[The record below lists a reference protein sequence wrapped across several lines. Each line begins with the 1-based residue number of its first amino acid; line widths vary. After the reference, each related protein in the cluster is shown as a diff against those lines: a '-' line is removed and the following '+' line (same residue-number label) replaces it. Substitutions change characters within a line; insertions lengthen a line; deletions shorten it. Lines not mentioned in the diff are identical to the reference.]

1 MSSGAKLTAMVVTM
15 VLAFGW
21 GVLHEPEDYQ
31 PEYDQESVTLD
42 ALPPL
47 PEWTHADLPDFTRF
61 RDTAEKK
68 AAFFSFLYPRIVLAN
83 TRVLMLR
90 DNLQVLETKSELTQ
104 TEQAWLQRQA
114 DRLRVDAKI
123 GSAEM
128 FELLNRRLD
137 VIPPSLIMAQAAN
150 ESAWGTSRFARK
162 GNNLFGQWCFNAG
175 CGLVPL
181 SRNEGASHE
190 VASFDSPYES
200 VRAYITNL
208 NRHNTYQALR
218 NTREQARAK
227 DRFPTGMALAQ
238 GLIGYSERG
247 AAYVEEIQSMI
258 SYNNLGYYDQQY
270 KALIG
275 ARSSLPELLQL
286 ATSDESAFSPG
297 SIAKNEG

>member
-1 MSSGAKLTAMVVTM
+1 MSAGAKLTAMVVTL

-21 GVLHEPEDYQ
+21 GTLHKPEAYQ
-31 PEYDQESVTLD
+31 PEYDQDSVTLD

-47 PEWTHADLPDFTRF
+47 PDWAHTDLPDFTSY

-90 DNLQVLETKSELTQ
+90 DNLQILETRTELSKAEET
-104 TEQAWLQRQA
+104 WLERQA
-114 DRLRVDAKI
+114 DRLRVDAEL
-123 GSAEM
+123 GSAKM
-128 FELLNRRLD
+128 YDLLNRRLD

-162 GNNLFGQWCFNAG
+162 GNNLFGQWCFTAG

-181 SRNEGASHE
+181 SRKEGASHE
-190 VASFDSPYES
+190 VASFESPYES
-200 VRAYITNL
+200 IRAYITNL
-208 NRHNTYQALR
+208 NRHASYQALR

-227 DRFPTGMALAQ
+227 DRFPSGTTLAQ

-258 SYNNLGYYDQQY
+258 HYNNLGYYDQQY

-275 ARSSLPELLQL
+275 ARDSLPALLQL
-286 ATSDESAFSPG
+286 ATGDESAFSPG
-297 SIAKNEG
+297 GIAKNEG

>member
-1 MSSGAKLTAMVVTM
+1 MSAGAKLTTMVVTL

-21 GVLHEPEDYQ
+21 GILHKPDDYQ
-31 PEYDQESVTLD
+31 PEYDQESITLD

-47 PEWTHADLPDFTRF
+47 PEWAHADLPDFTSY
-61 RDTAEKK
+61 RDTSEKK

-90 DNLQVLETKSELTQ
+90 DNLQLLETKSELTE
-104 TEQAWLQRQA
+104 TEKAWLKRQA
-114 DRLRVDAKI
+114 DRLRVDGDV

-128 FELLNRRLD
+128 YELLNRRLD

-150 ESAWGTSRFARK
+150 ESAWGTSRFALK
-162 GNNLFGQWCFNAG
+162 GNNLFGQWCFSAG

-181 SRNEGASHE
+181 QRNEGASHE
-190 VASFDSPYES
+190 VASFESPYES

-208 NRHNTYQALR
+208 NRHSTYQALR
-218 NTREQARAK
+218 NTREQARK
-227 DRFPTGMALAQ
+227 NERFPNGMTLAQ

-275 ARSSLPELLQL
+275 DRDSLPDLLQL

-297 SIAKNEG
+297 GIAKNEG